1 MSSKTDINI
10 KLLWYLIPLIV
21 VGSVS
26 SVIVLNNHT
35 GNVFEEY
42 PLLKSNEAIYT
53 VITEP
58 DFFKGS
64 TLIRDS
70 KERNF
75 SIRAFNWDIK
85 PSVLFYHLEK
95 GDSIARKP
103 NSDTLF
109 LYKKNGGRVIKFE
122 VQCLE

>member
-1 MSSKTDINI
+1 MSSKVDINI
-10 KLLWYLIPLIV
+10 KVLWYLIPLLVISFV
-21 VGSVS
+21 I
-26 SVIVLNNHT
+26 SVIVLNKHT
-35 GNVFEEY
+35 ANVFDEY
-42 PLLKSNEAIYT
+42 PLLKSNEGINT
-53 VITEP
+53 IIIEP
-58 DFFKGS
+58 DVFKGT

-70 KERNF
+70 KGKNI
-75 SIRAFNWDIK
+75 SIRAFNLSIR
-85 PSVLFYHLEK
+85 PNVLFYHLEK